1 MYSRRSI
8 ENGAMCFVALVLTG
22 ALMRFV
28 ASGADTADGDP
39 RAQMFLLFCYL
50 IVIAIALAHFR
61 WTIAALRRNPAVV
74 AISVLGFVSVFWA
87 ESPDIVLR
95 RAIAIGGTTLFG
107 VVIAIRLTFAEQL
120 RLFRWTNRLIAAL
133 SLALM
138 AVSPHSVIATVGE
151 GWAIRG
157 VFIHKNHAGAAMALG
172 FLMEWYFKETS
183 ARAKLLR
190 RISLFVFFVFLVA
203 ANSATSLVAVIATI
217 LVVSCFNFLHVRC
230 KIPLQ
235 LIFALVLIGSGTAL
249 ALQDVALQAL
259 GRNTDLTGRTELWAF
274 VFSMIAKRP
283 LLGYGLSGF
292 WMGASEETL
301 DAQKFLGWNPIYAH
315 NGYLE
320 IALSLGIVGLL
331 LVLFIIGTGLK
342 RVLANPQMNQ
352 SAGNMWPIAFFVFV
366 LVHNMGECT
375 LLMQN
380 SLEWSLCIAT
390 VIGADPLLLNAFSA
404 AEHRNAA
411 ALPEVQYA

>member
-1 MYSRRSI
+1 
-8 ENGAMCFVALVLTG
+8 MCFVALVLSG

-28 ASGADTADGDP
+28 SSGADTTDGDP
-39 RAQMFLLFCYL
+39 RVQIFLMFCYL
-50 IVIAIALAHFR
+50 IVIAIGLAHFR
-61 WTIAALRRNPAVV
+61 WTIAALRRNYAVV
-74 AISVLGFVSVFWA
+74 AIVALGFASILWTEA
-87 ESPDIVLR
+87 PDVVLR
-95 RAIAIGGTTLFG
+95 RAVAIGGTTLFG

-120 RLFRWTNRLIAAL
+120 RLFRWTNRLIAV
-133 SLALM
+133 SCVALM
-138 AVSPHSVIATVGE
+138 AVSPHSVLAAVGD

-157 VFIHKNHAGAAMALG
+157 IFIHKNHAGAAMALG

-183 ARAKLLR
+183 ARARLLR
-190 RISLFVFFVFLVA
+190 RIALVVFFVFLVA
-203 ANSATSLVAVIATI
+203 SNSATSLVAVIATVI
-217 LVVSCFNFLHVRC
+217 VVSCFNFLHVRC
-230 KIPLQ
+230 KIPLP
-235 LIFALVLIGSGTAL
+235 LIFAFVLIGSGTAL
-249 ALQDVALQAL
+249 ALQDVAIQML
-259 GRNTDLTGRTELWAF
+259 GRNSDLTGRTELWAF
-274 VFSMIAKRP
+274 VVSMIAKRP
-283 LLGYGLSGF
+283 LFGYGLSGF

-301 DAQKFLGWNPIYAH
+301 DAQKLLGWNPIYAH

-320 IALSLGIVGLL
+320 IALSLGLVGLL
-331 LVLFIIGTGLK
+331 LVLYIIGTGLK

-352 SAGNMWPIAFFVFV
+352 PSGNMWPIAFFVFV

-411 ALPEVQYA
+411 ALPEAEYA